1 MFNETVINGDASDF
15 RLIGPAAQNGKA
27 SFGNVLPILDL
38 DLNTVGYDVAVLVE
52 PDSNGALSLGIKG
65 TSDIKDL
72 EDNGFSGFV
81 DASESYYIDNAP
93 PVLTVTTAS
102 PALRA
107 FDFEV
112 LNEPKPGH
120 ATLSPFFAA
129 LVTVSKKAPMVFS
142 ASVLVTPAALA
153 TASISSALVIPDT
166 SGYRYSRVVLTL

>member
-1 MFNETVINGDASDF
+1 MNDQPAPRPAKVIPKLEDYPFRVREIVRFGDIDAQGHVNQAVYSTYFESGRVAMFRD
-15 RLIGPAAQNGKA
+15 K
-27 SFGNVLPILDL
+27 
-38 DLNTVGYDVAVLVE
+38 
-52 PDSNGALSLGIKG
+52 SLGIG
-65 TSDIKDL
+65 VPNATFVMVRM
-72 EDNGFSGFV
+72 EVNFMRV
-81 DASESYYIDNAP
+81 DAAIFTGAP
-93 PVLTVTTAS
+93 VCGLRPVR
-102 PALRA
+102 ALL
-107 FDFEV
+107 FEV